1 MLFRSKRYSPG
12 ALGEILIDIS
22 EEGGIRKLHF
32 GEDDTQSAMR
42 VSDPTE
48 LVLAYSRCM
57 FGFLLF
63 ADVPPREAL
72 LIGLGGASIPKW
84 IHEYLT
90 TTRLTCV
97 ELHAQVVHVAR
108 SMFHLPEDDER
119 LSVVIGD
126 GAAHVWQ
133 MQESSVDLIMMDAYS
148 ATGIAPPLATTD
160 FFAACRDR
168 LTDDGV
174 LAVNLWGS
182 DKRFKDYCERLAK
195 VFDGRVAC
203 LPARQKGNVIAFGF
217 RRGQNNPQW
226 KMLAERAEKL
236 KLELGLEFDEFVADL
251 ARMNPHNDRRLFL

>member
-12 ALGEILIDIS
+12 ARDEIVIDVS
-22 EEGGIRKLHF
+22 ESAGIRKLHF

-42 VSDPTE
+42 VSDPNE

-63 ADVPPREAL
+63 TPVPREAL
-72 LIGLGGASIPKW
+72 LIGLGGGSIPKW
-84 IHEYLT
+84 IHEHLS
-90 TTRLTCV
+90 TRLTCV
-97 ELHAQVVHVAR
+97 ELHPQVVSVAR
-108 SMFHLPEDDER
+108 SMFFLPEDDER
-119 LSVVIGD
+119 LSVVVGD
-126 GAAHVWQ
+126 GAAHVWH
-133 MQESSVDLIMMDAYS
+133 MPEESVDLIMMDAYS

-168 LTDDGV
+168 LGEDGV

-182 DKRFKDYCERLAK
+182 DKRFGEYCQRLAN
-195 VFDGRVAC
+195 VFDGKVIC
-203 LPARQKGNVIAFGF
+203 LPARQKGNVIAFAF

-226 KMLAERAEKL
+226 QRLAERAGQL
-236 KLELGLEFDEFVADL
+236 KSQYGLEFDEFVTDL

>member
-12 ALGEILIDIS
+12 AVGEIVIDIS

-32 GEDDTQSAMR
+32 GQDDTQSAMR
-42 VSDPTE
+42 VNDPIE

-63 ADVPPREAL
+63 AEAPREAL
-72 LIGLGGASIPKW
+72 LIGLGGGSIPKW
-84 IHEYLT
+84 MHEYLPQA
-90 TTRLTCV
+90 RLTCV
-97 ELHAQVVHVAR
+97 ELHAQVVNVAR
-108 SMFHLPEDDER
+108 SMFHLPEDDDR
-119 LSVVIGD
+119 LSVVVGD

-133 MQESSVDLIMMDAYS
+133 MPEDSVDLIMMDAYS

-168 LTDDGV
+168 LTEDGV

-182 DKRFKDYCERLAK
+182 DKRFGEYCQRLSN
-195 VFDGRVAC
+195 VFEGRVIC

-226 KMLAERAEKL
+226 KSLIERADKL
-236 KLELGLEFDEFVADL
+236 KTELGLEFDEFVADL